1 MRGSPSTRSNFYTI
15 SGLRYRGL
23 GMSVSVSGGAV
34 GSRDRSF
41 VLSIR
46 DFDLVAQNPNL
57 QAPEFEEHVPIW
69 TCRPRS
75 NQALLFRV

>member
-15 SGLRYRGL
+15 SGLRYRDL
-23 GMSVSVSGGAV
+23 GMSVSVSGSAV

-46 DFDLVAQNPNL
+46 DFDFVAQKP
-57 QAPEFEEHVPIW
+57 
-69 TCRPRS
+69 
-75 NQALLFRV
+75 